1 MPQAPILVWIFT
13 HEVDY
18 EGIIDLQIFSSI
30 STAMIYGNKYKEWH
44 EQFKDLSWGIKD
56 NVYKYRVQYQTLNI
70 ASYLVDEALYR

>member
-1 MPQAPILVWIFT
+1 MSEPPLREIFGNFLV
-13 HEVDY
+13 E
-18 EGIIDLQIFSSI
+18 
-30 STAMIYGNKYKEWH
+30 YGNKYKEWH